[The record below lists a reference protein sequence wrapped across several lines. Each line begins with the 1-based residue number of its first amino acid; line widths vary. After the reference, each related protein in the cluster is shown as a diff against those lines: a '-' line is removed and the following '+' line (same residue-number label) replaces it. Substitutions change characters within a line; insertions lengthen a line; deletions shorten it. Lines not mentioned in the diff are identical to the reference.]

1 MKIEVIDGAVC
12 DRVRQI
18 INDTLGPALEP
29 YGLKVNMKTMRYE
42 ATEIRIASFSISV
55 DDGLAPEQK
64 ALIKELKQRE
74 QYDWMS
80 DLDADRVVV
89 INGNTEVKLWGYK
102 SRAKKKFMVKD
113 ISKPNDNRYF
123 PMDEDRVTELFGK

>member
-29 YGLKVNMKTMRYE
+29 YGLKVNMKTMRYD
-42 ATEIRIASFSISV
+42 ATQIKITSFSISV

-64 ALIKELKQRE
+64 ALIKELKERE

-89 INGNTEVKLWGYK
+89 INGDTEVKLWGYR

-113 ISKPNDNRYF
+113 INKPDDNRFF
-123 PMDEDRVTELFGK
+123 PMDEDQVTELFGK